1 MPHFSSH
8 ILVQCTQTRPKWE
21 AENWHM
27 AKPNT
32 KEFSLPNCWCFKSVS
47 KEQCACSRLPKI
59 KEKNNNNKHHKH
71 KTWGGKMK
79 VPDVKVWE
87 LKENLK
93 MWAKMTNSSRQE
105 GENENDHNPIPYLI
119 IEGFYIQCLKC
130 IGHRYWEESLSYMN
144 LLQTL
149 FYL

>member
-1 MPHFSSH
+1 
-8 ILVQCTQTRPKWE
+8 
-21 AENWHM
+21 
-27 AKPNT
+27 
-32 KEFSLPNCWCFKSVS
+32 
-47 KEQCACSRLPKI
+47 
-59 KEKNNNNKHHKH
+59 
-71 KTWGGKMK
+71 MK